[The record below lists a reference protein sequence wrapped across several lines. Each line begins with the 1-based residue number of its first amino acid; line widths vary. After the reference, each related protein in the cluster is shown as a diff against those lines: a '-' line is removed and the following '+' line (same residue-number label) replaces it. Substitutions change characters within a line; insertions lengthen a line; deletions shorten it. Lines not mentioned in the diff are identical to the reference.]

1 MKRTTSPSKTTRR
14 RSSSKRVRGYSQ
26 VSAHP
31 ALLFEVSWEVCCQ
44 SGGIYTVLR
53 SKAPATVQAWD
64 DSYWLIGPYRP
75 ESAKIEFEPQRP
87 EGVLA
92 DALAELRER
101 GVETHCGR
109 WLITG
114 RPRVV
119 LIDLNSTAAHL
130 NEMKYF
136 LWKDIGIGTPPD
148 EAESDGIVLFG
159 YAVADLLQIIHR
171 RLDGFPMLAQFHE
184 WQGGLALPLL
194 KFRQADFATIFT
206 THATLVG
213 RSLSAANNDLYDR
226 LEETDAEAVANEHG
240 ILYRFQIERA
250 AAQAADTFTTVSEIT
265 AEEAK
270 HFLGRQPEALLPN
283 GLNVERAAA
292 PHEFQNLH
300 QECKEQIHDFVRGH
314 FFPSYTFDLDR
325 TLYFFT
331 AGRYEYRN
339 KGIDVFIDALCE
351 LNRRLK
357 ARSEGVTVV
366 AFIITRAPYRGLN
379 VETLNR
385 QAMFNEL
392 RNTCEEIK
400 EQMGHTLFETV
411 ASGRLPT
418 TDDLLDEYAR
428 VRLKRVM
435 HAWSQGPPPT
445 IVTHDLEDDAGDPV
459 LSHLRRRGLLNATDD
474 PVKVIFHPEFIT
486 SASPIL
492 GLEYD
497 EFVRGCNLGVFPS
510 YYEPWGYT
518 PMECVVR
525 GVPAITSDLAG
536 FGLYL
541 MDHFPDHDSNGM
553 FVARRRHVSLETTVY
568 QVAGWL
574 HALCRM
580 PLRDRIAMRNR
591 TERHAEHFDWTKLTS
606 YYRAARNLAFQKYHP
621 HLSILPPDVED

>member
-1 MKRTTSPSKTTRR
+1 MKRRAGPSKSTTRR
-14 RSSSKRVRGYSQ
+14 RSGLPAPRHAQLGT
-26 VSAHP
+26 HP
-31 ALLFEVSWEVCCQ
+31 ALLFEASWEICCQ

-53 SKAPATVQAWD
+53 SKAPATVGAWD
-64 DSYWLIGPYRP
+64 DSYWLIGPYR
-75 ESAKIEFEPQRP
+75 EDTAKIEFEPQRP
-87 EGVLA
+87 DGVMA
-92 DALAELRER
+92 DTLAELRER

-114 RPRVV
+114 RPQVV

-130 NEMKYF
+130 SEMKYF
-136 LWKDIGIGTPPD
+136 LWKDLGIGTPPQ
-148 EAESDGIVLFG
+148 EPETDGIVLFG
-159 YAVADLLQIIHR
+159 YAVADLLQIVHR

-184 WQGGLALPLL
+184 WQGALALPLL
-194 KFRQADFATIFT
+194 KFRQVNFATIFT

-213 RSLSAANNDLYDR
+213 RSLSAANVDLYDR
-226 LEETDAEAVANEHG
+226 LEQVDAEAIAAEHG
-240 ILYRFQIERA
+240 ILHRFMIERA

-265 AEEAK
+265 AEEAR
-270 HFLGRQPEALLPN
+270 HFLDRVPEALLPN

-300 QECKEQIHDFVRGH
+300 QQCKERIHDFVRGH
-314 FFPSYTFDLDR
+314 FFPSYTFDLER

-339 KGIDVFIDALCE
+339 KGIDIFIDALCE

-366 AFIITRAPYRGLN
+366 AFIITRAAYRSPN
-379 VETLNR
+379 VEALNR

-400 EQMGHTLFETV
+400 EEMGQTLFETV
-411 ASGRLPT
+411 TAGRLPT

-428 VRLKRVM
+428 VRLKRMM
-435 HAWSQGPPPT
+435 HAWTKSPPPT

-459 LSHLRRRGLLNATDD
+459 LAHLRRRGLLNAADD

-497 EFVRGCNLGVFPS
+497 EFIRGCNLGVFPS

-525 GVPAITSDLAG
+525 GVPAVTSDLAG
-536 FGLYL
+536 FGAYL
-541 MDHFPDHDSNGM
+541 MDNFPDHDSNGM
-553 FVARRRHVSLETTVY
+553 FVARRRHVSVETTIY
-568 QVAGWL
+568 QVAGWM
-574 HALCRM
+574 HTLCRM

-591 TERHAEHFDWTKLTS
+591 TERHAEHFDWTRLSS

-621 HLSILPPDVED
+621 HLSILPAEPED